1 MKKTLPLFLL
11 IIVFTIN
18 ACAPLAAATPV
29 VVDPSQNPTVDEKI
43 PTLSLEILRSGM
55 YRSPNWGEFQLSNGV
70 YYRTPP
76 TSQESSEAYT
86 TRLLDTVIYGD
97 INLDGS
103 EDALVFLNTQNGG
116 TGHFIELAAVLNLS
130 GSAFNISTLDL
141 GDRVVVESGT
151 IQDGAVTLDL
161 RVHGPNDP
169 ACCPSQLAT
178 WNYHFDGTQLVQV
191 SSTNPVTADPISS
204 TQVSP
209 WNIYN
214 DQKYGY
220 SIGYPDF
227 YNITIVNDE
236 YVEIGD
242 KIVVTVSNTDPSTLL
257 GDGPAIDS
265 VTDVQVG
272 LYPAKLL
279 TGYIG
284 AVGGYIPQQIRRF
297 VFERNGYYFVVT
309 LYALGLHVT
318 EGEFSQI
325 AQLNPEDVSLFDNIV
340 ASLQF
345 P

>member
-18 ACAPLAAATPV
+18 ACAPLTAATSV
-29 VVDPSQNPTVDEKI
+29 VVIPSQNPTA
-43 PTLSLEILRSGM
+43 
-55 YRSPNWGEFQLSNGV
+55 
-70 YYRTPP
+70 
-76 TSQESSEAYT
+76 ESST
-86 TRLLDTVIYGD
+86 D
-97 INLDGS
+97 
-103 EDALVFLNTQNGG
+103 
-116 TGHFIELAAVLNLS
+116 
-130 GSAFNISTLDL
+130 
-141 GDRVVVESGT
+141 
-151 IQDGAVTLDL
+151 
-161 RVHGPNDP
+161 
-169 ACCPSQLAT
+169 
-178 WNYHFDGTQLVQV
+178 
-191 SSTNPVTADPISS
+191 PVTADPISS

-227 YNITIVNDE
+227 YNVTIVNDE

-272 LYPAKLL
+272 VYPAKLL